1 MSIGHFLLASSL
13 GLTFLLLSLGLA
25 FAWFLPRG
33 EKKMSLIFFALA
45 VFVGLPLIL
54 FSLFFL

>member
-13 GLTFLLLSLGLA
+13 GFTFLLLSLGVA

-33 EKKMSLIFFALA
+33 EKKMSLFFIALA
-45 VFVGLPLIL
+45 VLLGAPLIFL
-54 FSLFFL
+54 SLFFL